1 MKDIERRVWLVTFA
15 ALLVFVIY
23 ETVKTVLFPH
33 LSIISSHTITVIVVA
48 VMTFLVSRFALGRYS
63 QALAEVQRQTAITEE
78 TNRLM
83 AGVLATM
90 REGVVI
96 VNSQHGIA
104 LYNEA
109 AARIF
114 KLRETDAAKPT
125 GLAAQGS
132 SPEPARD
139 NANELSE
146 NVLIGSQSAGEEPTK
161 VGTLNARG
169 QSAGEEPTKVGTLN
183 TRGPAREYRL
193 TDATRDPAINSAFRR
208 ALEDKTPVELRVEMA
223 DREHRNFQLN
233 VAPLGGDLAVGVFFD
248 ITQLERL
255 ERVRRE
261 FFANLSHEL
270 RTPLTAI
277 LAYSETLLTGAIND
291 PDHNTRFLD
300 TLYKHAMR
308 MNELISDISDLSAIE
323 SGQIELTLKPVNLRR
338 AVADVVT
345 LLESRRADTSVSI
358 TASVPTHLRVQAD
371 RTRLEQILYNLV
383 DNAVKFNRPD
393 GSVHITAEQSEG
405 HAVMSVEDTGVGI
418 SASDLP
424 RVFERLYRGDKSRSR
439 RTEGSGLGLA
449 IVKHLV
455 QAHGGEVSVSSE
467 LGRGSR
473 FTFTLPVASQEKE
486 PAESISPEMSDVDA

>member
-1 MKDIERRVWLVTFA
+1 MKDIERRVWIVTLA
-15 ALLVFVIY
+15 ALLLFAIY
-23 ETVKTVLFPH
+23 ETIKTVLFPS
-33 LSIISSHTITVIVVA
+33 LSIVSSHIITVIVVV
-48 VMTFLVSRFALGRYS
+48 VMTFLVSRYALGRYS
-63 QALAEVQRQTAITEE
+63 QALGEVQRQTAITEE

-96 VNSQHGIA
+96 VNSQFGIA

-114 KLRETDAAKPT
+114 KLRETDIAKPET
-125 GLAAQGS
+125 LSGQGTPQVAARG
-132 SPEPARD
+132 EEH
-139 NANELSE
+139 ELRE
-146 NVLIGSQSAGEEPTK
+146 HVTIQSQSVNGDSNNSSRK
-161 VGTLNARG
+161 
-169 QSAGEEPTKVGTLN
+169 
-183 TRGPAREYRL
+183 YRL
-193 TDATRDPAINSAFRR
+193 TDATRDPSINSAFRR
-208 ALEDKTPVELRVEMA
+208 ALEEKIPVELRVDMA
-223 DREHRNFQLN
+223 DLEHRSFQLN

-277 LAYSETLLTGAIND
+277 LAYSETLLTGAMDD
-291 PDHNTRFLD
+291 PEHNTRFLD
-300 TLYKHAMR
+300 TLYKHATR

-323 SGQIELTLKPVNLRR
+323 SGQIELALKPVNLRR
-338 AVADVVT
+338 AVADVVM
-345 LLESRRADTSVSI
+345 LLESRRADTKVSI
-358 TASVPTHLRVQAD
+358 TASVPTHLRVHAD

-383 DNAVKFNRPD
+383 DNAVKFNRPE
-393 GSVHITAEQSEG
+393 GSVHITAEEREG
-405 HAVMSVEDTGVGI
+405 RAVISVQDTGVGI
-418 SASDLP
+418 STLDLP
-424 RVFERLYRGDKSRSR
+424 RIFERLYRGDKSRSR
-439 RTEGSGLGLA
+439 KTEGSGLGLA

-473 FTFTLPVASQEKE
+473 FTFTVPVAVEGKDS
-486 PAESISPEMSDVDA
+486 AESTKTELSAVDA